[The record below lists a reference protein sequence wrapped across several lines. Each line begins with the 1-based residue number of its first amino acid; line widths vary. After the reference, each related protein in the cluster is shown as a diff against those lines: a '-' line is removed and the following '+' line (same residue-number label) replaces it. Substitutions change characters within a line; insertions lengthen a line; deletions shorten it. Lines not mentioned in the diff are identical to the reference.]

1 MELEEE
7 VLLSIQKELMI
18 FMLTHLIKH
27 QIFLHYGDL
36 TDSLSIFKLIDKI
49 LPDEIYNLAAQ
60 SHVHVSFEVPE
71 YTSNVTALGTLRIL
85 DTLKT
90 LKDKKRINFTKPV
103 VLKCMVRQR

>member
-1 MELEEE
+1 M
-7 VLLSIQKELMI
+7 
-18 FMLTHLIKH
+18 
-27 QIFLHYGDL
+27 DR
-36 TDSLSIFKLIDKI
+36 I

-90 LKDKKRINFTKPV
+90 LVKKKKLNFIKQEV
-103 VLKCMVRQR
+103 QKCMERQSIKFKMKKHIFILLALMQYQNCFPIGLLETIENPQSVCSKRNII